1 MNTGLNAML
10 GSRAAT
16 QQAASNANQR
26 PQTARSEPGSRF
38 SQMLRD
44 CDLPRATEP
53 VKLASGAPGTAENK
67 AENQVENKVQSK
79 AENSIDNAAASPS
92 APSPRSPDGR
102 TETQRQDARHFAKR
116 ASDAAQPPAGAQSTA
131 SPHAAKTTT
140 GQAVDGETLP
150 AEMDQPAGESA
161 GMDKAA
167 DEAAARKDAT
177 PGQAMPLASTP
188 APLIAGLPP
197 PAAPGLR
204 EAKRP
209 GDLTETRDTRE
220 TRGTHKAREPRDMPD
235 MLDTRD
241 SRESRESRDLRDKLA
256 GPSNQASMA
265 GRGSANSPSMR
276 AAAEPP
282 PTADLARSFAS
293 ELKDAAAFTAP
304 AVAVAELKAAA
315 SVTHSEPASFE
326 AVLSAAAV
334 QPGTRA
340 VGDVGTPPATTLA
353 QPLYSP
359 AFAPELAARISVW
372 AADGVQQ
379 AQLLLNPAEMGPVAV
394 QIVVEGQQAQ
404 ISFHAEQADT
414 RAVLERSLPDLAA
427 ALRDAGLTLSG
438 GGVFQSAS
446 GQTGGRSQAGA
457 GADAEAGSRSPR
469 RAAAGGS
476 DAVTDATRRALPPAR
491 ATRGVVDL
499 YA

>member
-1 MNTGLNAML
+1 M
-10 GSRAAT
+10 
-16 QQAASNANQR
+16 
-26 PQTARSEPGSRF
+26 
-38 SQMLRD
+38 
-44 CDLPRATEP
+44 
-53 VKLASGAPGTAENK
+53 
-67 AENQVENKVQSK
+67 QSK
-79 AENSIDNAAASPS
+79 AENSIDNAAAPPS
-92 APSPRSPDGR
+92 SSSSPSPRSPDGR

-140 GQAVDGETLP
+140 GQAVAGEALP

-235 MLDTRD
+235 MPDMLDTRD

-304 AVAVAELKAAA
+304 AVAAAELKAAA
-315 SVTHSEPASFE
+315 SVTHSEPASFD

-438 GGVFQSAS
+438 GGVFQSSS

-457 GADAEAGSRSPR
+457 DADAEAEAGSRSPR

-476 DAVTDATRRALPPAR
+476 DALTDATRRALPPAR